1 MKTRTPSII
10 AAVIGS
16 LSVAFAMW
24 QQYVAMHIV
33 AAVPFAAGSIDNRY
47 FWWPLC
53 AGGVFLALACL
64 SFLSNIVSRRKH
76 RHEQAA

>member
-1 MKTRTPSII
+1 MNTKILSII
-10 AAVIGS
+10 AGVIGG
-16 LSVAFAMW
+16 LCVAFAVW

-53 AGGVFLALACL
+53 AGVLRLFVAHFTAQKA
-64 SFLSNIVSRRKH
+64 SP
-76 RHEQAA
+76 